1 MSDWAETK
9 ASELLAGG
17 WPPEGGSVS
26 WLSYRSNIA
35 KGLREAEERGRASM
49 KEDVAKLMARETK
62 LSEATQRLIR
72 KLALRE

>member
-1 MSDWAETK
+1 
-9 ASELLAGG
+9 
-17 WPPEGGSVS
+17 VS